1 MPFAAREEIARQ
13 LKKMQEMAVIQPSK
27 SPWSSPV
34 VLVRKKDGSHRF
46 CVDYRRLN
54 SVTKPDTYP
63 LPRIDNL
70 LDQLGKSS
78 YFSTLDLA
86 SGFWQIKMHPAS
98 QEKTA
103 FCTPHGL
110 FEFKVMPFGLTNAPS
125 VFQRLMQQIL
135 SSTNPKDGPRFV
147 TAYIDDLLVFSSTLS
162 EHLHHLRLI
171 LTKLRDVGLKLNPSK
186 CCFIRKEVEYLG
198 HVIMPHGL
206 KPNDK
211 LIAAVKEFVP
221 PKNIQEL
228 RRFLGLSS
236 YYRRFVPNFAKIAHP
251 LHQLTCKGAD
261 FRWTKECEATF
272 QLLKGKLVSA
282 PVLAYPCFDKDFILE
297 TDASIMGLGA
307 VLSQRQTDGLPHPVA
322 FASRALAP
330 AERNYGITDLETLA
344 VVWALSHFHYYLYG
358 HRVQVITDHTAVK
371 AILDS
376 PNPSG
381 RHARWWTRVFGQGIK
396 EVSIIHR
403 AGRDNLAA
411 DALSRN
417 PHEKPPSEGIAQDE
431 VQVAVVSS
439 TCDNISTML
448 NFSPCNNAV
457 TSELA
462 VEQRKDH
469 SLTALIN

>member
-1 MPFAAREEIARQ
+1 
-13 LKKMQEMAVIQPSK
+13 MQEMSVIQPLK

-46 CVDYRRLN
+46 CVDYRKLN
-54 SVTKPDTYP
+54 SVIKADTYP
-63 LPRIDNL
+63 LPRIDDL

-86 SGFWQIKMHPAS
+86 SGFWQIKIHPAS

-110 FEFKVMPFGLTNAPS
+110 FEFKVIRFGLTNAPS

-135 SSTNPKDGPRFV
+135 SSTNPEDGPRFV
-147 TAYIDDLLVFSSTLS
+147 TAYIDDLLVFSPTLS

-171 LTKLRDVGLKLNPSK
+171 LTKLRDVGLKLNPGK

-198 HVIMPHGL
+198 HVITPCGL
-206 KPNDK
+206 KPNGK
-211 LIAAVKEFVP
+211 LIAAVREFVP
-221 PKNIQEL
+221 PKNVQEL

-236 YYRRFVPNFAKIAHP
+236 YYQRFVPNFAKIAHP

-272 QLLKGKLVSA
+272 QLLKNKLVSTA
-282 PVLAYPCFDKDFILE
+282 VLAYPCFGKDFILE

-307 VLSQRQTDGLPHPVA
+307 VLSQRQTDGLPHPIA

-344 VVWALSHFHYYLYG
+344 MIWALSHFHYYLYG

-371 AILDS
+371 AILGS

-381 RHARWWTRVFGQGIK
+381 RHARWWTRVFGQGIQ

-403 AGRDNLAA
+403 ADKDNLAA
-411 DALSRN
+411 DALSRS
-417 PHEKPPSEGIAQDE
+417 PHEKPPSEGIAEDKVLQKMRYKLLLSALL
-431 VQVAVVSS
+431 VMIFRQCS
-439 TCDNISTML
+439 T
-448 NFSPCNNAV
+448 FH
-457 TSELA
+457 LA
-462 VEQRKDH
+462 IT
-469 SLTALIN
+469 L